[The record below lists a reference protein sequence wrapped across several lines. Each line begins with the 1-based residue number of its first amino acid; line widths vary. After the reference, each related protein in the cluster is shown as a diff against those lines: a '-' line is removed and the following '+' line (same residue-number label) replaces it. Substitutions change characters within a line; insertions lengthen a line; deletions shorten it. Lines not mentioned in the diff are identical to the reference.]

1 MRRTAVEKADFI
13 DKEYREYLRSS
24 YSFGNDKYQDLY
36 EKRLNEEELYK
47 GPFLHMSMPFKK
59 GHSLNQLIDKNI
71 VDSDFRKLGNIHL
84 NRTLY
89 LHQEKSIV
97 KIADKR
103 NIVVTTGTG
112 SGKTEC
118 FLYPII
124 NEIMKEK
131 RNGNKEPGIRAMFL
145 YPMNALVN
153 DQIDRLR
160 EILSSYPEI
169 TYGSFTGDT
178 PENYKDGG
186 TREKFAENN
195 GIASLPDNEL
205 VTREEMRKNPP
216 SLLFTNYSML
226 EYMLIRPKDSV
237 LFNPENL
244 NNWRFIVLDEAH
256 TYGGALGI
264 ELSMLLKRVTGFAK
278 TKPNFILTSA
288 TLGEK
293 NKSDKDIVSFAKK
306 LTSVDYD
313 TSDIIY
319 ADRLSFLNEVR
330 KYALDGKDISL
341 IKNSLNN
348 ETELGNVLYK
358 YASISGNDAK
368 EKLYNFLEGEH
379 NTWMVYS
386 NLMNGPK
393 NFRDLAKKFE
403 PKINSKQLSDLIDII
418 NFAEKDGM
426 GLFELKYHSFVR
438 ALSGAYVT
446 FGKNPDLTLIK
457 KNYLNGMKAFEVGN
471 CRYCN
476 ATYVIGKI
484 VTSNENCLNYLI
496 QNDEVDIYDN
506 YGDEESVYVDY
517 FLTEKPNVGLDDA
530 EEDTKYEEYTVCAK
544 CGCIHKTANLNAL
557 VCDCGE
563 EYSFN
568 LYKVEEKGKKSAANN
583 INTCL
588 SCGHRNKNGIVKT
601 VSVGKD
607 EGTALIGQILYD
619 AIDEG
624 ENTST
629 KKSSG
634 GLNFSKKKIEKIV
647 PKTKQFLCFS
657 DSRQQASF
665 ASVFMDSNQTRLIQK
680 RLLLK
685 LLEENNYQDIAVN
698 NAASLLKKEIENRHL
713 FEGNMDA
720 EKNAWICILKELL
733 LVDGRYSAEGL
744 GLLYF
749 DLNIDDILN
758 DTSEEALNEIFDE
771 VGISRISKKEFH
783 DLVEMILLAFRT
795 TPAIDYSCSGL
806 TTEEKMDHLDYRKF
820 NNYVSL
826 QEAKDNGKKKTYI
839 RSLLP
844 INEKENSVVEYV
856 AKALHCEANKAKSM
870 ISTIFEAFEQT
881 SIFQK
886 KDNEDVYQIQAGK
899 YVLKSGY
906 SKKFYVCHVCGRVT
920 PYNVNNA
927 CFTKDCKGELVEID
941 PDERFTNNYY
951 RKQYQTKKIER
962 IVIQEHTAQIQRK
975 VAKQYQKDF
984 KEKKINIL
992 SCSTTF
998 EMGVDIGD
1006 LETVYM
1012 RNVPPTPA
1020 NYVQRAGRAGRRK
1033 DSSAFVLTYCS
1044 AKSHDY
1050 TYFDDPTKMIAG
1062 IIQPPHF
1069 DVANEK
1075 IVLRHLVAASF
1086 GFFFKKH
1093 FEYFYSIEDLIFN
1106 GGIEAYKEYLDE
1118 KPNDLREYID
1128 NKLLYDIKLDYKN
1141 YKWVEDKDYLDK
1153 LNYFVSDIQNNIK
1166 ELETYKVE
1174 AIKDDNLRQAD
1185 AIKNQIATIKNC
1197 KVIDDL
1203 SKYSIIPKYGFPV
1216 DVVNLDVYENG
1227 FKRHD
1232 KDLSRDLR
1240 IAISEYAPDSE
1251 VIVDGK
1257 KYTSRYINLPK
1268 QSGFVKHY
1276 YEICPDCGRVN
1287 ISLTPY
1293 GLSEC
1298 NHCKGQLHLSQEPAF
1313 FVVPEYG
1320 FKTGPNKEGTRIKPK
1335 RSYAGEV
1342 AYVGGKTTKKV
1353 CNLGGR
1359 ISIESTSDDELF
1371 IRNKSNFYYCPECG
1385 YAELKK
1391 NNSVPTTE
1399 KKHKNYMEF
1408 ECKNQTLHKIQLGH
1422 TFKTDVTRFIIPIL
1436 HSYEKNRNKA
1446 LSFLYAFLEG
1456 ISEAFNIERNDIDGL
1471 VEKNMDSDTIDIL
1484 IFDNVPGG
1492 AGHSKRLLNQDEL
1505 IKALRVAYKKV
1516 NQDCCDEHTSCY
1528 NCLRNYYNQQ
1538 YHKYLRRKDAKE
1550 IIEQIFQILDIP
1562 LEK

>member
-1 MRRTAVEKADFI
+1 M
-13 DKEYREYLRSS
+13 
-24 YSFGNDKYQDLY
+24 
-36 EKRLNEEELYK
+36 
-47 GPFLHMSMPFKK
+47 
-59 GHSLNQLIDKNI
+59 
-71 VDSDFRKLGNIHL
+71 
-84 NRTLY
+84 
-89 LHQEKSIV
+89 
-97 KIADKR
+97 
-103 NIVVTTGTG
+103 
-112 SGKTEC
+112 
-118 FLYPII
+118 
-124 NEIMKEK
+124 
-131 RNGNKEPGIRAMFL
+131 
-145 YPMNALVN
+145 
-153 DQIDRLR
+153 
-160 EILSSYPEI
+160 
-169 TYGSFTGDT
+169 
-178 PENYKDGG
+178 
-186 TREKFAENN
+186 
-195 GIASLPDNEL
+195 
-205 VTREEMRKNPP
+205 
-216 SLLFTNYSML
+216 
-226 EYMLIRPKDSV
+226 
-237 LFNPENL
+237 
-244 NNWRFIVLDEAH
+244 
-256 TYGGALGI
+256 
-264 ELSMLLKRVTGFAK
+264 
-278 TKPNFILTSA
+278 
-288 TLGEK
+288 
-293 NKSDKDIVSFAKK
+293 
-306 LTSVDYD
+306 
-313 TSDIIY
+313 
-319 ADRLSFLNEVR
+319 
-330 KYALDGKDISL
+330 
-341 IKNSLNN
+341 
-348 ETELGNVLYK
+348 
-358 YASISGNDAK
+358 
-368 EKLYNFLEGEH
+368 
-379 NTWMVYS
+379 
-386 NLMNGPK
+386 
-393 NFRDLAKKFE
+393 
-403 PKINSKQLSDLIDII
+403 
-418 NFAEKDGM
+418 
-426 GLFELKYHSFVR
+426 
-438 ALSGAYVT
+438 
-446 FGKNPDLTLIK
+446 
-457 KNYLNGMKAFEVGN
+457 
-471 CRYCN
+471 
-476 ATYVIGKI
+476 
-484 VTSNENCLNYLI
+484 CL
-496 QNDEVDIYDN
+496 
-506 YGDEESVYVDY
+506 
-517 FLTEKPNVGLDDA
+517 
-530 EEDTKYEEYTVCAK
+530 
-544 CGCIHKTANLNAL
+544 
-557 VCDCGE
+557 
-563 EYSFN
+563 
-568 LYKVEEKGKKSAANN
+568 
-583 INTCL
+583 
-588 SCGHRNKNGIVKT
+588 
-601 VSVGKD
+601 
-607 EGTALIGQILYD
+607 
-619 AIDEG
+619 
-624 ENTST
+624 
-629 KKSSG
+629 
-634 GLNFSKKKIEKIV
+634 
-647 PKTKQFLCFS
+647 
-657 DSRQQASF
+657 
-665 ASVFMDSNQTRLIQK
+665 
-680 RLLLK
+680 
-685 LLEENNYQDIAVN
+685 
-698 NAASLLKKEIENRHL
+698 
-713 FEGNMDA
+713 
-720 EKNAWICILKELL
+720 
-733 LVDGRYSAEGL
+733 
-744 GLLYF
+744 
-749 DLNIDDILN
+749 
-758 DTSEEALNEIFDE
+758 
-771 VGISRISKKEFH
+771 
-783 DLVEMILLAFRT
+783 
-795 TPAIDYSCSGL
+795 
-806 TTEEKMDHLDYRKF
+806 
-820 NNYVSL
+820 
-826 QEAKDNGKKKTYI
+826 
-839 RSLLP
+839 
-844 INEKENSVVEYV
+844 
-856 AKALHCEANKAKSM
+856 
-870 ISTIFEAFEQT
+870 
-881 SIFQK
+881 
-886 KDNEDVYQIQAGK
+886 
-899 YVLKSGY
+899 
-906 SKKFYVCHVCGRVT
+906 
-920 PYNVNNA
+920 
-927 CFTKDCKGELVEID
+927 
-941 PDERFTNNYY
+941 
-951 RKQYQTKKIER
+951 
-962 IVIQEHTAQIQRK
+962 
-975 VAKQYQKDF
+975 

>member
-36 EKRLNEEELYK
+36 ESRLDQEELYK

-71 VDSDFRKLGNIHL
+71 VDPDFRKLENIHL

-89 LHQEKSIV
+89 LHQEKSIE

-124 NEIMKEK
+124 NEIMKER

-160 EILSSYPEI
+160 EILRSYPEI

-186 TREKFAENN
+186 TREKFAEKN
-195 GIASLPDNEL
+195 GIESLPDNEL
-205 VTREEMRKNPP
+205 VTREEMRNNPP

-256 TYGGALGI
+256 TYSGALGI

-278 TKPNFILTSA
+278 KKPNFILTSA

-319 ADRLSFLNEVR
+319 ADRISFSNEVR
-330 KYALDGKDISL
+330 KYALEKNDISL

-348 ETELGNVLYK
+348 EVELNSIISK
-358 YASISGNDAK
+358 YTTVMGKDAK
-368 EKLYNFLEGEH
+368 EKIYNFLAGERY
-379 NTWMVYS
+379 TWMVYS
-386 NLMNGPK
+386 NLINGPK
-393 NFRDLAKKFE
+393 NFHDLANKFE
-403 PKINSKQLSDLIDII
+403 SKINSKQLSDLIDII
-418 NFAEKDGM
+418 NFAEKDDM

-457 KNYLNGMKAFEVGN
+457 SNELHDMKAFEVGN

-484 VTSNENCLNYLI
+484 VTSSKDNLSYLI

-624 ENTST
+624 ENTNT
-629 KKSSG
+629 KQSSG
-634 GLNFSKKKIEKIV
+634 GLNFSRKKVERIV
-647 PKTKQFLCFS
+647 PKAKQFLCFS

-698 NAASLLKKEIENRHL
+698 NAASLLKKEIENKHL
-713 FEGNMDA
+713 FEGDMDA

-771 VGISRISKKEFH
+771 VGISRISKKKFH

-826 QEAKDNGKKKTYI
+826 QEAKGNGKKKTYI

-844 INEKENSVVEYV
+844 INEKENTVVEYV
-856 AKALHCEANKAKSM
+856 SKALHCDADKAKSV
-870 ISTIFEAFEQT
+870 ISRIFSAFED
-881 SIFQK
+881 IDFFQK
-886 KDNEDVYQIQAGK
+886 KDDEDVYQIQAGK
-899 YVLKSGY
+899 YVLKSGHG
-906 SKKFYVCHVCGRVT
+906 KKFYVCHICGRVT

-941 PDERFTNNYY
+941 PDEYFTNNYY

-962 IVIQEHTAQIQRK
+962 IVIQEHTAQIERK

-1069 DVANEK
+1069 DVSNEK

-1093 FEYFYSIEDLIFN
+1093 FEYFCSIEDLIFN

-1166 ELETYKVE
+1166 ELETYKAE

-1268 QSGFVKHY
+1268 QSEFVKQY

-1353 CNLGGR
+1353 NKLGR

-1391 NNSVPTTE
+1391 NSVPE
-1399 KKHKNYMEF
+1399 INRKHKNYRDF
-1408 ECKNQTLHKIQLGH
+1408 KCNNQTLYKIQLGH
-1422 TFKTDVTRFIIPIL
+1422 KFKTDVTRFIIPTL
-1436 HSYEKNRNKA
+1436 HSYEKNRYPA

-1505 IKALRVAYKKV
+1505 IMALRMAYKKV
-1516 NQDCCDEHTSCY
+1516 NQDCCDEKTSCY

-1550 IIEQIFQILDIP
+1550 IIEQIFQMLDIP

>member
-36 EKRLNEEELYK
+36 ESRLDQEELYK

-71 VDSDFRKLGNIHL
+71 VDPDFRKLENIHL

-89 LHQEKSIV
+89 LHQEKSIE

-124 NEIMKEK
+124 NEIMKER

-160 EILSSYPEI
+160 EILRSYPEI

-186 TREKFAENN
+186 TREKFAEKN
-195 GIASLPDNEL
+195 GIESLPDNEL
-205 VTREEMRKNPP
+205 VTREEMRNNPP

-256 TYGGALGI
+256 TYSGALGI

-278 TKPNFILTSA
+278 KKPNFILTSA

-319 ADRLSFLNEVR
+319 ADRISFSNEVR
-330 KYALDGKDISL
+330 KYALEKNDISL

-348 ETELGNVLYK
+348 EVELNSIISK
-358 YASISGNDAK
+358 YTTVMGKDAK
-368 EKLYNFLEGEH
+368 EKIYNFLAGERY
-379 NTWMVYS
+379 TWMVYS
-386 NLMNGPK
+386 NLINGPK
-393 NFRDLAKKFE
+393 NFHDLANKFE
-403 PKINSKQLSDLIDII
+403 SKINSKQLSDLIDII
-418 NFAEKDGM
+418 NFAEKDDM

-457 KNYLNGMKAFEVGN
+457 SNELHDMKAFEVGN

-484 VTSNENCLNYLI
+484 VTSSKDNLSYLI

-624 ENTST
+624 ENTNT
-629 KKSSG
+629 KQSSG
-634 GLNFSKKKIEKIV
+634 GLNFSRKKVERIV
-647 PKTKQFLCFS
+647 PKAKQFLCFS

-698 NAASLLKKEIENRHL
+698 NAASLLKKEIENKHL
-713 FEGNMDA
+713 FEGDMDA

-771 VGISRISKKEFH
+771 VGISRISKKKFH

-826 QEAKDNGKKKTYI
+826 QEAKGNGKKKTYI

-844 INEKENSVVEYV
+844 INEKENTVVEYV
-856 AKALHCEANKAKSM
+856 SKALHCDADKAKSV
-870 ISTIFEAFEQT
+870 ISRIFSAFED
-881 SIFQK
+881 IDFFQK
-886 KDNEDVYQIQAGK
+886 KYDEDVYQIQAGK
-899 YVLKSGY
+899 YVLKSGHG
-906 SKKFYVCHVCGRVT
+906 KKFYVCHICGRVT

-941 PDERFTNNYY
+941 PDEYFTNNYY

-962 IVIQEHTAQIQRK
+962 IVIQEHTAQIERK

-1069 DVANEK
+1069 DVSNEK

-1093 FEYFYSIEDLIFN
+1093 FEYFCSIEDLIFN

-1166 ELETYKVE
+1166 ELETYKAE

-1268 QSGFVKHY
+1268 QSEFVKQY

-1353 CNLGGR
+1353 NKLGR

-1391 NNSVPTTE
+1391 NSVPE
-1399 KKHKNYMEF
+1399 INRKHKNYRDF
-1408 ECKNQTLHKIQLGH
+1408 KCNNQTLYKIQLGH
-1422 TFKTDVTRFIIPIL
+1422 KFKTDVTRFIIPTL
-1436 HSYEKNRNKA
+1436 HSYEKNRYPA

-1505 IKALRVAYKKV
+1505 IMALRMAYKKV
-1516 NQDCCDEHTSCY
+1516 NQDCCDEKTSCY

-1550 IIEQIFQILDIP
+1550 IIEQIFQMLDIP

>member
-1 MRRTAVEKADFI
+1 MRRTAVEKAEFI

-59 GHSLNQLIDKNI
+59 GRSLNQLIDKNI

-195 GIASLPDNEL
+195 GIASLLDNEL

-319 ADRLSFLNEVR
+319 ADRLSFSNEVR

-348 ETELGNVLYK
+348 ETELGNVLSK

-368 EKLYNFLEGEH
+368 EKLYNFLEGEY

-484 VTSNENCLNYLI
+484 VTGNENGLNYLI

-517 FLTEKPNVGLDDA
+517 FLTEKPSVGLDDA
-530 EEDTKYEEYTVCAK
+530 EDDTKYEEYTVCAK
-544 CGCIHKTANLNAL
+544 CGCIHKTANLNARI
-557 VCDCGE
+557 CDCGQ

-568 LYKVEEKGKKSAANN
+568 LYKVEEKSKKSAANN

-698 NAASLLKKEIENRHL
+698 NAASLLKKEIENKHL
-713 FEGNMDA
+713 FEGDMDA

-758 DTSEEALNEIFDE
+758 DTSEEEINEMFKGFNIN
-771 VGISRISKKEFH
+771 RISKKEFH

-795 TPAIDYSCSGL
+795 TPAIDYSCSPL
-806 TTEEKMDHLDYRKF
+806 TTEEKVDHLDYRRF
-820 NNYVSL
+820 NNYISL
-826 QEAKDNGKKKTYI
+826 QEVKGNGKKKSYI

-844 INEKENSVVEYV
+844 INEKENTVVEYV
-856 AKALHCEANKAKSM
+856 SKALNCEVDIAKN
-870 ISTIFEAFEQT
+870 IIFSIFTAFEET
-881 SIFQK
+881 GVFQK
-886 KDNEDVYQIQAGK
+886 KDNEEIYQIQAGK
-899 YVLKSGY
+899 YVLKSGRD
-906 SKKFYVCHVCGRVT
+906 KKFYVCPVCGRVT

-927 CFTKDCKGELVEID
+927 CFTKGCKGELMEID
-941 PDERFTNNYY
+941 PDEYFTNNYY

-962 IVIQEHTAQIQRK
+962 IVIQEHTAQIERK

-1086 GFFFKKH
+1086 GFFFKKQP
-1093 FEYFYSIEDLIFN
+1093 EYFDSIKALVFGN
-1106 GGIEAYKEYLDE
+1106 GIQVYKEYLDG
-1118 KPNDLREYID
+1118 KPNDLGEYID
-1128 NKLLYDIKLDYKN
+1128 NKLLYDVKLDYKN
-1141 YKWVEDKDYLDK
+1141 YKWVVDKDFLDK

-1166 ELETYKVE
+1166 ELENCKEEASKNDEFKAADSYKKQ
-1174 AIKDDNLRQAD
+1174 ID
-1185 AIKNQIATIKNC
+1185 AIMNS

-1227 FKRHD
+1227 YKRHD

-1268 QSGFVKHY
+1268 QSEFVKHY

-1287 ISLTPY
+1287 ISLTQY
-1293 GLSEC
+1293 GLSKC
-1298 NHCKGQLHLSQEPAF
+1298 NHCGGELHFSQEPEC

-1335 RSYAGEV
+1335 RSYSGEV
-1342 AYVGGKTTKKV
+1342 AYVGGNTVKKRS
-1353 CNLGGR
+1353 NLR
-1359 ISIESTSDDELF
+1359 QITIESTSDDELF
-1371 IRNKSNFYYCPECG
+1371 VRNKSNFYYCPECG

-1391 NNSVPTTE
+1391 NYSVPKIE
-1399 KKHKNYMEF
+1399 KEHKNYRDF
-1408 ECKNQTLHKIQLGH
+1408 KCNNQTLYKIQLGH
-1422 TFKTDVTRFIIPIL
+1422 KFKTDVTRFIIPIL
-1436 HSYEKNRNKA
+1436 HSYEENRYKA

-1505 IKALRVAYKKV
+1505 IRALRMAYKKV
-1516 NQDCCDEHTSCY
+1516 NQNCCDENTSCY

-1538 YHKYLRRKDAKE
+1538 YHKYLRRKDAKD
-1550 IIEQIFQILDIP
+1550 IIEQIFEKLNIP
-1562 LEK
+1562 LEE

>member
-24 YSFGNDKYQDLY
+24 YSFGNDKYQKLY

-89 LHQEKSIV
+89 LHQEKSIE

-124 NEIMKEK
+124 NEIMKEQ

-160 EILSSYPEI
+160 EILNSYPEI

-186 TREKFAENN
+186 TRERFAEKN
-195 GIASLPDNEL
+195 GIVSLPDNEL
-205 VTREEMRKNPP
+205 VTREEMRNNPP

-226 EYMLIRPKDSV
+226 EYMLIRPSDSV

-293 NKSDKDIVSFAKK
+293 NKSDKEIVAFAKK

-313 TSDIIY
+313 ISDIIY
-319 ADRLSFLNEVR
+319 ADRLSFSNEVR
-330 KYALDGKDISL
+330 KYTLEGKDISL

-348 ETELGNVLYK
+348 ETELGNILSK
-358 YASISGNDAK
+358 YTSVSGKDAK
-368 EKLYNFLEGEH
+368 EKLYDFLAGEH
-379 NTWMVYS
+379 YTWMIYS
-386 NLMNGPK
+386 NLINGPK
-393 NFRDLAKKFE
+393 NFRDLVKKFE
-403 PKINSKQLSDLIDII
+403 SSINSKQLSDLIDII

-446 FGKNPDLTLIK
+446 FGKNPELTLIK
-457 KNYLNGMKAFEVGN
+457 NNYLHGMKAFEVGN

-484 VTSNENCLNYLI
+484 VTSNKDSLNYLI

-517 FLTEKPNVGLDDA
+517 FLTEKPNVGLDDT
-530 EEDTKYEEYTVCAK
+530 EDDTKYEEYTVCAK
-544 CGCIHKTANLNAL
+544 CGCIHKTANLNAS
-557 VCDCGE
+557 VCKCGE
-563 EYSFN
+563 KYSFK
-568 LYKVEEKGKKSAANN
+568 LYKVEEKGKKLAANN

-624 ENTST
+624 ENNST
-629 KKSSG
+629 KKMSV
-634 GLNFSKKKIEKIV
+634 GLNFSKKKVERIV

-685 LLEENNYQDIAVN
+685 LLEETNHQDIPVN
-698 NAASLLKKEIENRHL
+698 NAAALLKKEIENKHL
-713 FEGNMDA
+713 FEGDMDA

-744 GLLYF
+744 GLLHF
-749 DLNIDDILN
+749 ELNVGDVLDG
-758 DTSEEALNEIFDE
+758 TSEEDINGMFDDI
-771 VGISRISKKEFH
+771 GINRISKKEFH
-783 DLVEMILLAFRT
+783 DLIEMILSIFRT
-795 TPAIDYSCSGL
+795 TPAIDYSCSPL
-806 TTEEKMDHLDYRKF
+806 STEEKVDHLDYRRF

-826 QEAKDNGKKKTYI
+826 QEAKGNGKKKTYI

-844 INEKENSVVEYV
+844 INERENMVVDYV
-856 AKALHCEANKAKSM
+856 SKALHCDADKAKSM
-870 ISTIFEAFEQT
+870 ISAIFEAFEQT
-881 SIFQK
+881 DIFQK
-886 KDNEDVYQIQAGK
+886 KDDEEAYQIQVGK
-899 YVLKSGY
+899 YVLKSGHN
-906 SKKFYVCHVCGRVT
+906 KKYYICPTCGRVT
-920 PYNVNNA
+920 AYNVNNA
-927 CFTKDCKGELVEID
+927 CFTKDCKGELMEID
-941 PDERFTNNYY
+941 PDEYFKDNFY

-984 KEKKINIL
+984 KDKKINIL

-1093 FEYFYSIEDLIFN
+1093 PGYFYSIEDLIFN
-1106 GGIEAYKEYLDE
+1106 GGIEAYKDYLDR
-1118 KPNDLREYID
+1118 KPTDLREYID
-1128 NKLLYDIKLDYKN
+1128 YKLLYDINLDLKN
-1141 YKWVEDKDYLDK
+1141 YKWFEDKEFLDK
-1153 LNYFVSDIQNNIK
+1153 LSYFVSDIQNNIK
-1166 ELETYKVE
+1166 ELENCKEEALKNEEYKIAE
-1174 AIKDDNLRQAD
+1174 SYKKQIEG
-1185 AIKNQIATIKNC
+1185 IKNN

-1227 FKRHD
+1227 FKQQD

-1268 QSGFVKHY
+1268 QSEFVKHY
-1276 YEICPDCGRVN
+1276 FEICPHCGRVN
-1287 ISLTPY
+1287 ISLIPY

-1298 NHCKGQLHLSQEPAF
+1298 SHCKGKLILGQEPEF

-1335 RSYAGEV
+1335 RSYSGEV
-1342 AYVGGKTTKKV
+1342 AYVGGKITKKFSDIG
-1353 CNLGGR
+1353 LIR
-1359 ISIESTSDDELF
+1359 IESTSDDELF
-1371 IRNKSNFYYCPECG
+1371 VRNKSNFYYCPECG

-1391 NNSVPTTE
+1391 SYSVPTTE
-1399 KKHKNYMEF
+1399 KKHKNYRDF
-1408 ECKNQTLHKIQLGH
+1408 SCNNQTLYKIQLGH
-1422 TFKTDVTRFIIPIL
+1422 KFKTDVTRFIIPIL
-1436 HSYEKNRNKA
+1436 HSYEENRYKA

-1471 VEKNMDSDTIDIL
+1471 VEKNMDNDTIDIL

-1492 AGHSKRLLNQDEL
+1492 AGHSKRLLDRDEL
-1505 IKALRVAYKKV
+1505 IMALRMAYKKV
-1516 NQDCCDEHTSCY
+1516 NQDCCDENTSCY

-1538 YHKYLRRKDAKE
+1538 YHKYLRRRDAKD
-1550 IIEQIFQILDIP
+1550 IIEQIFEKLNIS
-1562 LEK
+1562 LEG